1 MPGRIARIAVDR
13 DLCIGSAICVDLAP
27 EVFQLD
33 DTATSTVIDP
43 EGAPEEKLLEAAR
56 GCPTDAIL
64 LYDAA
69 GSQIHPAR

>member
-33 DTATSTVIDP
+33 DTATATVVNP
-43 EGAPEEKLLEAAR
+43 HGASDEELLQAAR
-56 GCPTDAIL
+56 DCPTEAIRLFDAQGQPIPL
-64 LYDAA
+64 
-69 GSQIHPAR
+69 